1 MRVLHIGLILFC
13 LSLKLPAAD
22 APTPLGALL
31 DEATRNNPE
40 ILAAR
45 RGWQAATQVPSQV
58 STLPDPQ
65 VTVQSFSVGSPRPF
79 AGYSNSSFAYIG
91 FGVSQDFP
99 YPGKLKLKGEAAQQ
113 DADIS
118 RDKVEAVRRS
128 VLQQIKEAYF
138 QTAYSQQTLEVLDRN
153 GKLLDQIEKIA
164 DARYRV
170 GQGKQQDVLKAQLEK
185 TKLLRE
191 VAHHHELMET
201 QQALLMKLLN
211 RPPGSPEITTEP
223 LVETPLRY
231 TSDELLEKVRA
242 QNPEVAT
249 QQEMVK
255 KQSLQVEIARK
266 DRYPDFSVQYMWQR
280 TGPSFPSYYMLTLSA
295 RLPIYR
301 RRKLNP
307 EMTQAAEELNRSQRE
322 YESQVQTAYFDVRNQ
337 YIAAE
342 TASQMLKIY
351 REGLIPQALATYQS
365 GLASYQTGSLDFES
379 LFSTF
384 LDVLNFDGEY
394 WKTLME
400 HETALARIGRHRH
413 RTQLRN
419 ANATLSNRFLRATG
433 TNDCSGR
440 RPRIPVD

>member
-1 MRVLHIGLILFC
+1 MRFLQTGLIVFW
-13 LSLKLPAAD
+13 LSLSLPAAE
-22 APTPLGALL
+22 APTPLSALL
-31 DEATRNNPE
+31 DEATRNNPD

-45 RGWQAATQVPSQV
+45 RGWQAVTQVPTQV

-79 AGYSNSSFAYIG
+79 AGYSNSGFAYIG
-91 FGVSQDFP
+91 LGISQDLP

-113 DADIS
+113 DAAIS
-118 RDKVEAVRRS
+118 QDKLEAVRRS
-128 VLQQIKEAYF
+128 VLQRVKEAYF
-138 QTAYSQQTLEVLDRN
+138 QTAYIQQTLEVLDRN

-191 VAHHHELMET
+191 IAHHHELMGT
-201 QQALLMKLLN
+201 QQALLLKLLN
-211 RPPGSPEITTEP
+211 RPQGSPEITTEP

-231 TSDELLEKVRA
+231 TSDELLERVRA
-242 QNPEVAT
+242 QNPDIAT

-255 KQSLQVEIARK
+255 KQSLEVEMARK

-280 TGPSFPSYYMLTLSA
+280 TGPSFPSYYMLTFSA
-295 RLPIYR
+295 KLPIYR

-307 EMTQAAEELNRSQRE
+307 EMTQATEELNRSQRE
-322 YESQVQTAYFDVRNQ
+322 YESQVQSAYFDVRNE

-400 HETALARIGRHRH
+400 HETALARIEQVTGV
-413 RTQLRN
+413 
-419 ANATLSNRFLRATG
+419 TLN
-433 TNDCSGR
+433 
-440 RPRIPVD
+440 

>member
-1 MRVLHIGLILFC
+1 MRVLNASVFLFC
-13 LSLKLPAAD
+13 VSLSLPAAD
-22 APTPLGALL
+22 APPAPLASLL
-31 DEATRNNPE
+31 DEAARNNPD

-79 AGYSNSSFAYIG
+79 AGYSNSTFAYIG
-91 FGVSQDFP
+91 LGVSQDFP

-113 DADIS
+113 DAAIS
-118 RDKVEAVRRS
+118 RDKLDAVRRS
-128 VLQQIKEAYF
+128 VLQQVKEAYF
-138 QTAYSQQTLEVLDRN
+138 QTAYIQQTLEVLDRN

-191 VAHHHELMET
+191 VAHHHELMAT
-201 QQALLMKLLN
+201 QQALLLKLLN

-231 TSDELLEKVRA
+231 TSDELLEKVRT

-280 TGPSFPSYYMLTLSA
+280 TGPSFPSYYMLTFSA

-307 EMTQAAEELNRSQRE
+307 ETTQAVEELNRSQRE

-365 GLASYQTGSLDFES
+365 GLASYQTGSLDFQS

-400 HETALARIGRHRH
+400 HETALARIE
-413 RTQLRN
+413 QV
-419 ANATLSNRFLRATG
+419 TG
-433 TNDCSGR
+433 VPLN
-440 RPRIPVD
+440 

>member
-1 MRVLHIGLILFC
+1 MKLLKTGFILFW
-13 LSLKLPAAD
+13 LSLSLPAAE
-22 APTPLGALL
+22 APTPLAALL
-31 DEATRNNPE
+31 DEAMRNNPD

-45 RGWQAATQVPSQV
+45 RGWQAATQVPTQV

-79 AGYSNSSFAYIG
+79 AGYSNSEFAYIG
-91 FGVSQDFP
+91 LGVSQDIP

-113 DADIS
+113 DAAIS
-118 RDKVEAVRRS
+118 RDKLEAVRRS
-128 VLQQIKEAYF
+128 VLQQVKEAYF
-138 QTAYSQQTLEVLDRN
+138 QTAYIQQTLEVLDRN

-170 GQGKQQDVLKAQLEK
+170 GQGKQQDVLRAQLEK

-191 VAHHHELMET
+191 VAHHHELMGT
-201 QQALLMKLLN
+201 QQALLLKLLN

-242 QNPEVAT
+242 QNPDVAT
-249 QQEMVK
+249 QQESVK
-255 KQSLQVEIARK
+255 KQSLQVEMARK

-280 TGPSFPSYYMLTLSA
+280 TGPSFPSYHMLTFSA
-295 RLPIYR
+295 RLPIYG

-307 EMTQAAEELNRSQRE
+307 EMTQAVEELNRSQRE
-322 YESQVQTAYFDVRNQ
+322 YESQVQSAYFDVRNQ

-400 HETALARIGRHRH
+400 HETALARIE
-413 RTQLRN
+413 QV
-419 ANATLSNRFLRATG
+419 TG
-433 TNDCSGR
+433 VPLN
-440 RPRIPVD
+440 